1 MYRYNHRL
9 VIILK
14 IHISKYTT
22 CSTCSQ
28 HEMNLHARIKKSFPE
43 GSDGYLSFREGG
55 GVRIRCIFSIILII
69 CNFKKFEFS
78 KGGGPKHPPD
88 PPPPARPPLWNIV
101 YINVWR
107 DSWMSELLW
116 TMYSVNHSNMQ
127 SLGYVRDK
135 WHGFILWYMYL
146 LCPE

>member
-55 GVRIRCIFSIILII
+55 GEDSMHIFD
-69 CNFKKFEFS
+69 NF
-78 KGGGPKHPPD
+78 
-88 PPPPARPPLWNIV
+88 N
-101 YINVWR
+101 NTC
-107 DSWMSELLW
+107 M
-116 TMYSVNHSNMQ
+116 
-127 SLGYVRDK
+127 
-135 WHGFILWYMYL
+135 
-146 LCPE
+146 